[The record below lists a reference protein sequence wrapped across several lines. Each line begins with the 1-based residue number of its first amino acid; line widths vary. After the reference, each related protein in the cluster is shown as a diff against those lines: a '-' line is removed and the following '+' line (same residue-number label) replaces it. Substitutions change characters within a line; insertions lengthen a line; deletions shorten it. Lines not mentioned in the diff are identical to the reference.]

1 MGSFRALGLGVGR
14 LRSAIG
20 VAAAVGWGA
29 SSAVVGAAGAG
40 AVVRVGA
47 AVAGM
52 AVGGGGA
59 AVVDTAST
67 LAAVGALAVGEL
79 LAGGGG
85 WLTAES
91 QATSS
96 TNSSRAVSKRC
107 RADICR
113 NMDSIL
119 IADMYVETTKR

>member
-1 MGSFRALGLGVGR
+1 
-14 LRSAIG
+14 
-20 VAAAVGWGA
+20 
-29 SSAVVGAAGAG
+29 
-40 AVVRVGA
+40 
-47 AVAGM
+47 M

-79 LAGGGG
+79 PAGGDG

-96 TNSSRAVSKRC
+96 TNSSRAVRKRC

-119 IADMYVETTKR
+119 IADLYVETNKR